1 MAISTFEA
9 SVPVLIRA
17 MDNLSAILD
26 KAVASAEA
34 RKIDPAV
41 LVAARLAPDMFPLSR
56 QVQIAS
62 DTAKRAAAM
71 LAGVEVPSW
80 PDTES
85 TCADLKARV
94 GKTVTFLES
103 FKAEQ
108 FDGAEAR
115 TIALNVGGGEIK
127 LSGQAFLFN
136 FVLPNLF
143 FHVTVAYAILRHNG
157 VDLGK
162 RDFLGGV

>member
-1 MAISTFEA
+1 MALSTFDA

-17 MDNLSAILD
+17 LGNLGAILD
-26 KAVASAEA
+26 KAAASAEA

-41 LVAARLAPDMFPLSR
+41 LIAARLAPDMFPLSR

-62 DTAKRAAAM
+62 DTAKRGAAM

-85 TCADLKARV
+85 SFAELKARV
-94 GKTVTFLES
+94 AKTVAFLETLKS
-103 FKAEQ
+103 DQ
-108 FDGAEAR
+108 FNGAEAR

-127 LSGQAFLFN
+127 LSGAAYLFN

-143 FHVTVAYAILRHNG
+143 FHVATAYAILRQNG

-162 RDFLGGV
+162 RDFLGGA